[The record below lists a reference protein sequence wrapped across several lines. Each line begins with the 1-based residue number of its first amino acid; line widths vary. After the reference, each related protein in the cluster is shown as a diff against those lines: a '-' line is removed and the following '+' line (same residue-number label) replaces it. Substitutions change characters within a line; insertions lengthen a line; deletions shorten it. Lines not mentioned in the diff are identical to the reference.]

1 MINFIV
7 RRLLSMIP
15 LLFGVSALVFYL
27 MSLAPGDFLTEAR
40 SRPDISDELVAEM
53 EREYGLVD
61 AEGNPTAWYVQYGY
75 WLNELSPLKFLNQKE
90 VPLTPKEIAAR
101 AQKEADEQAK
111 TAALA
116 TEGSAQAAEG
126 SAQAAEGQSPDT
138 VEAATAATDPEAG
151 TDTSES
157 AEAVAKS
164 AGTASAAPP
173 ADNATEDSAEATA
186 SASATA
192 ATSESAV
199 AVADEAAPHA
209 ESPAE
214 EVPTKVVTTFDPHWG
229 KPSLGQSWAYNIPV
243 ADLLAQ
249 RIPAT
254 FILSLAALSF
264 AWIVAV
270 PLGVLAAIKR
280 NRLFD
285 RISGILAY
293 AALSIPEFFL
303 AILAV
308 FFAAKS
314 GLFPTG
320 GLSSLASDFM
330 SFPARLGDYAY
341 HLILPAFVLGV
352 GGIAGMMR
360 IMRANFLDYMQ
371 SDFVTT
377 ARAKGLSERTIMFR
391 HVLRNAINP
400 LLTSLGFAL
409 AGLLSGAVLVEKVMN
424 YPGLGLLVFEAF
436 TRQDHAVVLAA
447 VLMGCTMLMLGNLVA
462 DLLLA
467 WSDPRIRL
475 ESSAGGI
482 VRKGQWKPAAV
493 LIVLV
498 VALLT
503 AVSFIPWGDTEA
515 MQAMITGVKW
525 SGLIVLLAVAV
536 FIFKVA
542 WPTFVHIAKQLIR
555 RPVGLAAACVL
566 AALYFG
572 AAFAPFLATHPVSDQ
587 NLLQTYH
594 PPTALTWGGGPAVK
608 IYENVDPTAAKYE
621 AVPGESLPLKWFAR
635 GFEYKL
641 FGFIPMDRH
650 LVQPNYEALEQRLGG
665 PIDRAEYPMYLLGSD
680 STGRDIFSRLL
691 YGSQISLTIGLI
703 GIGITMTIG
712 FLVGGLAGYFGGRF
726 DFLAMRLV
734 EFLMAIPG
742 LYLLLALR
750 SALAPHF
757 ESGQMFVVIII
768 ILSLVGWAGTARVL
782 RGMSLSIRSRQFILA
797 AESMGQSTGKVL
809 IKHLLPNL
817 ASYLLVAA
825 TLSIPGY
832 ILGEAA
838 LSFLGLGIQEP
849 SASWGL
855 MLQQSQQDMKV
866 FFLNFWWLLTPGA
879 AIFITVIAFNVMGDT
894 LRDIVDPRMRSNQ

>member
-1 MINFIV
+1 MISFIL
-7 RRLLSMIP
+7 RRIASMIP
-15 LLFGVSALVFYL
+15 VLFGVSALVFYL

-40 SRPDISDELVAEM
+40 SRPDISDELIAQM
-53 EREYGLVD
+53 ERDYGLVD
-61 AEGNPTAWYVQYGY
+61 AHGEPTAWYVQYAF
-75 WLNELSPLKFLNQKE
+75 WLNNLSPLKFLY
-90 VPLTPKEIAAR
+90 T
-101 AQKEADEQAK
+101 
-111 TAALA
+111 
-116 TEGSAQAAEG
+116 G
-126 SAQAAEGQSPDT
+126 
-138 VEAATAATDPEAG
+138 TDPEP
-151 TDTSES
+151 
-157 AEAVAKS
+157 
-164 AGTASAAPP
+164 TASADTSAESEAKAAPP
-173 ADNATEDSAEATA
+173 PAAETL
-186 SASATA
+186 SEEKSATA
-192 ATSESAV
+192 T
-199 AVADEAAPHA
+199 EAETEP
-209 ESPAE
+209 E
-214 EVPTKVVTTFDPHWG
+214 PTYTFGLHWG

-243 ADLLAQ
+243 SSLIAQ
-249 RIPAT
+249 RLPAT
-254 FILSLAALSF
+254 FALSLCALAF
-264 AWIVAV
+264 AWVVAV
-270 PLGVLAAIKR
+270 PMGVLAAIRR
-280 NRLFD
+280 NKFFD
-285 RISGILAY
+285 RLSSLFAY
-293 AALSIPEFFL
+293 AALSVPEFFL
-303 AILAV
+303 AILMV
-308 FFAAKS
+308 FFAAKT
-314 GLFPTG
+314 GLFPAG
-320 GLSSLASDFM
+320 GLSSLSS
-330 SFPARLGDYAY
+330 SFLPLPARWADYAY
-341 HLILPAFVLGV
+341 HLILPTFVLGV

-377 ARAKGLSERTIMFR
+377 ARAKGVSERVIMFR

-436 TRQDHAVVLAA
+436 TRKDHAVVLAA
-447 VLMGCTMLMLGNLVA
+447 VMMGCTMLMLGNLVA

-475 ESSAGGI
+475 ESGTGGI
-482 VRKGQWKPAAV
+482 VRKGQWKPAAILV
-493 LIVLV
+493 AVV

-503 AVSFIPWGDTEA
+503 GISFIPWGNTEA
-515 MQAMITGVKW
+515 MQALIGWIKW
-525 SGLIVLLAVAV
+525 GGLVVLLAVAA

-542 WPTFVHIAKQLIR
+542 WPTFVSIARQLLR
-555 RPVGLAAACVL
+555 RPVGLIAACVL
-566 AALYFG
+566 GLLYFG
-572 AAFAPFLATHPVSDQ
+572 AAFAPFLATHQASDQ
-587 NLLQTYH
+587 NLLQTFH
-594 PPTALTWGGGPAVK
+594 PPTALTWDGGLAVK
-608 IYENVDPTAAKYE
+608 VYANIDPTAAKYE
-621 AVPGESLPLKWFAR
+621 AVQGESIPVKFLAE

-641 FGFIPMDRH
+641 FGFIPTSRH
-650 LVQPNYEALEQRLGG
+650 LLLPDYKALEQQLGE
-665 PIDRAEYPMYLLGSD
+665 PVDPAEFPVYLLGSD

-809 IKHLLPNL
+809 LKHLLPNL

>member
-1 MINFIV
+1 MITFIL
-7 RRLLSMIP
+7 RRFLSMIP
-15 LLFGVSALVFYL
+15 VLFGVSALVFYL
-27 MSLAPGDFLTEAR
+27 MTLSPGDFLSEAR
-40 SRPDISDELVAEM
+40 SRPDISKELIAEM
-53 EREYGLVD
+53 ERDYGLVD

-75 WLNELSPLKFLNQKE
+75 WLNNLSPLKFLGTKE
-90 VPLTPKEIAAR
+90 VPLTEAEIAAR
-101 AQKEADEQAK
+101 AKDAAQSAPADSDTPTSTAEADATATTTEESAPAAQGQAEAE
-111 TAALA
+111 TV
-116 TEGSAQAAEG
+116 QAA
-126 SAQAAEGQSPDT
+126 A
-138 VEAATAATDPEAG
+138 PE
-151 TDTSES
+151 ES
-157 AEAVAKS
+157 A
-164 AGTASAAPP
+164 P
-173 ADNATEDSAEATA
+173 A
-186 SASATA
+186 
-192 ATSESAV
+192 
-199 AVADEAAPHA
+199 
-209 ESPAE
+209 
-214 EVPTKVVTTFDPHWG
+214 PTKTVTTFDLHWG

-243 ADLLAQ
+243 SELIAQ
-249 RIPAT
+249 RLPAT
-254 FILSLAALSF
+254 FALSLTALIF
-264 AWIVAV
+264 AWVVAV
-270 PLGVLAAIKR
+270 PLGVLAAIRR

-285 RISGILAY
+285 RLSSLFAY

-308 FFAAKS
+308 FFAAKT

-330 SFPARLGDYAY
+330 PPPLRVADYAY

-360 IMRANFLDYMQ
+360 VMRANFLDYMQ

-377 ARAKGLSERTIMFR
+377 ARAKGLSERVIMFR

-424 YPGLGLLVFEAF
+424 YPGLGLLVFEAV
-436 TRQDHAVVLAA
+436 TRKDHALVQAA
-447 VLMGCTMLMLGNLVA
+447 VLMGCTMLMVGNLVA

-475 ESSAGGI
+475 ESGAGGI
-482 VRKGQWKPAAV
+482 TRRGQWKPASALIAV
-493 LIVLV
+493 VVL
-498 VALLT
+498 LLVL
-503 AVSFIPWGDTEA
+503 VSFIPWGDTAA
-515 MQAMITGVKW
+515 MEKMLRGVKW
-525 SGLIVLLAVAV
+525 GGLAVLVAV
-536 FIFKVA
+536 AAFIAKVA
-542 WPTFVHIAKQLIR
+542 WPTFVHIARQLVR

-566 AALYFG
+566 GLLYFG
-572 AAFAPFLATHPVSDQ
+572 AAFAPFLATHRVSDQ

-594 PPTALTWGGGPAVK
+594 PPTALTWDGGLAVK
-608 IYENVDPTAAKYE
+608 IYNNVDPTAAKYE
-621 AVPGESLPLKWFAR
+621 PVPGESIPLKWFAR

-641 FGFIPMDRH
+641 FGLIPMDRH
-650 LVQPNYEALEQRLGG
+650 LVQPDYAALEKELGG
-665 PIDRAEYPMYLLGSD
+665 PIDRAEYPVYLLGSD
-680 STGRDIFSRLL
+680 TTGRDIFSRLL

-782 RGMSLSIRSRQFILA
+782 RGMSLSIRSRQYILA
-797 AESMGQSTGKVL
+797 AESMGQGTGRIL
-809 IKHLLPNL
+809 LKHLLPNL

-855 MLQQSQQDMKV
+855 MLQQSQQDMKI

-894 LRDIVDPRMRSNQ
+894 LRDIVDPRMRSNS